1 MAEVKNAFIKSKM
14 NKDLDARLVPSGEY
28 RDANNV
34 QVSRS
39 EGSDVGALENVLGN
53 IEVADFE
60 SNEDLSCIGYYT
72 DESTDFI
79 YLFLTDNSDSS
90 LNYTHTGVGSNN
102 YIYRFNSF
110 NNTKTKLASGA
121 FLNFSKAYP
130 ITGVNVLENLLFW
143 TDNRNQP
150 RKINLNKAASDNEF
164 YNNEDKVSV
173 AKYNPWQPILL
184 YKESVESTGDY
195 ETTMKD
201 VVSKFLPNGGKAKVD
216 VTNTGTTFS
225 ISDLFI
231 PFYPVLSNNESSNLP
246 KNGMTLG
253 KINSS
258 GDLEDTGVTV
268 STGSTA
274 TSLVVSSSITLNA
287 NDEIIFNFN
296 PYYDSE
302 YNGDDDFLRDKF
314 VRFSYRFK
322 FQDGENSLIAPFTQP
337 VFIPEQDGYF
347 LNNSKDTGDQQQT
360 FNSTVVDFMRN
371 KVNQVALRIK
381 LPTSLNLLNS
391 DYYIKSI
398 DILYKESNSL
408 AIQVIETVDVLNET
422 SSDEYYEY
430 IYKAQ
435 KPFRTLPSD
444 ETTRVYD
451 KVPVRAL
458 SQEIVSN
465 RVIYGNYVNKH
476 TPPDFINYEVSAN
489 DKLAFN
495 LQNGTATN
503 VSSGTYSSDTPIS
516 ISAAENVISVGSV
529 ITTST
534 VGNTIPENTLVIE
547 TDGST
552 SITLNEDVTLTSG
565 ASLLFT
571 APSSDQHYTSTIEYP
586 SSSLK
591 TNRNYQVGV
600 VLSDRYGRSST
611 VILNRVDRGA
621 STVYLPYQ
629 KQLVGTSPVDWL
641 GNALRLSF
649 NDPIDGS
656 TTGIYNGDAISP
668 AYNPLGW
675 YSYKIVVKQLEQ
687 DYYNVYTAGA
697 IKGDPFYE
705 DTDGPL
711 NKNTSYITLLNDNIN
726 KVPRD
731 LSEVGPQDKSFR
743 SSVRLFGRVENTEA
757 LVENQ
762 ENYSNKGNAQYYP
775 DRRFFTTNNI
785 EDLYDLFD
793 TNQYTEN
800 NAVIPVV
807 DPRNPY
813 YAFFKAESNP
823 FVGEFVTSNIE
834 DNQFGVVNLRKISAN
849 DPDYSKINN
858 LAIFETAPTVSK
870 IDIFYETST
879 AGLISDLN
887 NAVLNSSNGSS
898 GFSNILET
906 NFLES
911 LSAGENIS
919 NSFFLINT
927 FGSNIEASSITSPL
941 TLTSVVNGNGTD
953 VTNYFNLVGDQ
964 TSGFNVETT
973 SFFTQGG
980 SGQNQPSIYFGTNSN
995 LREFTFNF
1003 QVEVNDI
1010 LTTPNF
1016 SLDLVNVAPSISS
1029 CPTQTVEEIIN
1040 DVITELTATNGASV
1054 NNINRGTDITWSIAS
1069 ITKQGQV
1076 FQDTNNIFSLR
1087 VFNEQPSRCVL
1098 ENSGPAVGG
1107 GEYVIEVQ
1115 AEDAG
1120 GLTDSCFVTLDL
1132 GVVPLSVVQVE
1143 VVEDDRDEFGGN
1155 VFYYEFVQFE
1165 IDEGNG
1171 NIGYYIKDGSWGYS
1185 ATANVELDKTNA
1197 IKTSSDNCNQSDWYY
1212 SSVSMGGAKNRWKQ
1226 CETFGNNI
1234 DTIREVYAGS
1244 VYENLSVGAPANSDG
1259 LTIVSGGSGYLNS
1272 EGSSNLA
1279 IPGGSGTGLRINYG
1293 AASGVITR
1301 VSVVE
1306 QGRNYVLDEVLTI
1319 PGGNGDATIRIS
1331 QLNFDISG
1339 NTFGVI

>member
-60 SNEDLSCIGYYT
+60 SNENLSCIGYYA

-90 LNYTHTGVGSNN
+90 LNYTPTGVGSNN

-173 AKYNPWQPILL
+173 VKYNPWQPILL

-201 VVSKFLPNGGKAKVD
+201 VVSKFLPNGGKAKVN

-296 PYYDSE
+296 PYYDND
-302 YNGDDDFLRDKF
+302 YDGDDSFLKDKF

-322 FQDGENSLIAPFTQP
+322 FADGENSLIAPFTQP

-360 FNSTVVDFMRN
+360 FNSTIVDFMQN
-371 KVNQVALRIK
+371 KVNKVDLQIQ
-381 LPTSLNLLNS
+381 LPTSVNLLTS
-391 DYYIKSI
+391 DYDINSI
-398 DILYKESNSL
+398 DIIYKESDATSM
-408 AIQVIETVDVLNET
+408 QVVETIDITQES
-422 SSDEYYEY
+422 SSDTYYEY
-430 IYKAQ
+430 TYKAQ
-435 KPFRTLPSD
+435 KPYRTLPSN
-444 ETTRVYD
+444 EITRVYD
-451 KVPVRAL
+451 KAPVRAL

-476 TPPDFINYEVSAN
+476 TPPDFINYSVLVR
-489 DKLAFN
+489 DKFSFN
-495 LQNGTATN
+495 LQNGTAN
-503 VSSGTYSSDTPIS
+503 VNGAVNNSTTVVVDAADGAIQVGSLMSGTGVTEGAVVVSFTGTEP
-516 ISAAENVISVGSV
+516 NL
-529 ITTST
+529 
-534 VGNTIPENTLVIE
+534 TL
-547 TDGST
+547 
-552 SITLNEDVTLTSG
+552 TLNENQTISDNTSLT
-565 ASLLFT
+565 FK
-571 APSSDQHYTSTIEYP
+571 APSSDQHYTSVTEYP

-591 TNRNYQVGV
+591 TNRNYQVG
-600 VLSDRYGRSST
+600 LIISDRYGRSST
-611 VILNRVDRGA
+611 VILNNGS
-621 STVYLPYQ
+621 STVYIPYQ
-629 KQLVGTSPVDWL
+629 QQVIGSNPVNWL

-656 TTGIYNGDAISP
+656 TTGIYNGDATSS

-675 YSYKIVVKQLEQ
+675 YSYKVVVKQLEQ

-705 DTDGPL
+705 DADGPL

-731 LSEVGPQDKSFR
+731 LSEVGPQDKTFR

-757 LVENQ
+757 LAAGQ
-762 ENYSNKGNAQYYP
+762 ENYSNKGNSQYYP
-775 DRRFFTTNNI
+775 NRRFFTTNNI

-793 TNQYTEN
+793 TNQFIEN
-800 NAVIPVV
+800 NEVIPVV
-807 DPRNPY
+807 DPLNPY

-823 FVGEFVTSNIE
+823 FIGEFVTSNIE
-834 DNQFGVVNLRKISAN
+834 DNQFGVVNLRKTSPTA
-849 DPDYSKINN
+849 PAYSKINN
-858 LAIFETAPTVSK
+858 LAIFETAPTLSK

-887 NAVLNSSNGSS
+887 NAVINSSNGSS
-898 GFSNILET
+898 GFGDIVTSD
-906 NFLES
+906 FLES
-911 LSAGENIS
+911 LTANQDITDD
-919 NSFFLINT
+919 FFLVNT
-927 FGSNIEASSITSPL
+927 FGTNVEASDITTPL
-941 TLTSVVNGNGTD
+941 TLTSVVNGNGID
-953 VTNYFNLVGDQ
+953 VTNYFNLVGNQ
-964 TSGFNVETT
+964 TSGFNVQTT
-973 SFFTQGG
+973 SFFTDGG
-980 SGQNQPSIYFGTNSN
+980 SGQNQPSIYYSTDAN
-995 LREFTFNF
+995 LRQFTFNF
-1003 QVEVNDI
+1003 SVAVNEVS
-1010 LTTPNF
+1010 TTPNF
-1016 SLDLVNVAPSISS
+1016 SLDLVNVQPQISG
-1029 CPTQTVEEIIN
+1029 CPTQTIESITNNII
-1040 DVITELTATNGASV
+1040 TTLTAVNGASPNNV
-1054 NNINRGTDITWSIAS
+1054 NRASDITWSIAS
-1069 ITKQGQV
+1069 ITKDGEA
-1076 FQDTNNIFSLR
+1076 FTNNPQIFDINT
-1087 VFNEQPSRCVL
+1087 FNETPSRCQLV
-1098 ENSGPAVGG
+1098 AVSAVPGNTF
-1107 GEYVIEVQ
+1107 VITVQ

-1120 GLTDSCFVTLDL
+1120 GLVDSCVITLDV
-1132 GVVPLSVVQVE
+1132 GVVPTSVQE
-1143 VVEDDRDEFGGN
+1143 RYYLFRCQGESQSDRQYF
-1155 VFYYEFVQFE
+1155 FVIE
-1165 IDEGNG
+1165 ITDEGDNSG
-1171 NIGYYIKDGSWGYS
+1171 FYI
-1185 ATANVELDKTNA
+1185 TTNLGA
-1197 IKTSSDNCNQSDWYY
+1197 PGEVSIDNPTDAVNSSQDSCNKSSWYY
-1212 SSVSMGGAKNRWKQ
+1212 G
-1226 CETFGNNI
+1226 ETRRAAEDLFTPCDACSTTG
-1234 DTIREVYAGS
+1234 TTYFV
-1244 VYENLSVGAPANSDG
+1244 ENV
-1259 LTIVSGGSGYLNS
+1259 
-1272 EGSSNLA
+1272 
-1279 IPGGSGTGLRINYG
+1279 
-1293 AASGVITR
+1293 
-1301 VSVVE
+1301 
-1306 QGRNYVLDEVLTI
+1306 
-1319 PGGNGDATIRIS
+1319 
-1331 QLNFDISG
+1331 DIS
-1339 NTFGVI
+1339 NYTFRII

>member
-60 SNEDLSCIGYYT
+60 SNENLSCIGYYA

-90 LNYTHTGVGSNN
+90 LNYTPTGVGSNN

-173 AKYNPWQPILL
+173 VKYNPWQPILL

-201 VVSKFLPNGGKAKVD
+201 VVSKFLPNGGKAKVN

-296 PYYDSE
+296 PYYDND
-302 YNGDDDFLRDKF
+302 YDGDDSFLKDKF

-322 FQDGENSLIAPFTQP
+322 FADGENSLIAPFTQP

-360 FNSTVVDFMRN
+360 FNSTIVDFMQN
-371 KVNQVALRIK
+371 KVNKVDLQIQ
-381 LPTSLNLLNS
+381 LPTSVNLLTS
-391 DYYIKSI
+391 DYDINSI
-398 DILYKESNSL
+398 DIIYKESDATSM
-408 AIQVIETVDVLNET
+408 QVVETIDITQES
-422 SSDEYYEY
+422 SSDTYYEY
-430 IYKAQ
+430 TYKAQ
-435 KPFRTLPSD
+435 KPYRTLPSN
-444 ETTRVYD
+444 EITRVYD
-451 KVPVRAL
+451 KAPVRAL

-476 TPPDFINYEVSAN
+476 TPPDFINYSVLVR
-489 DKLAFN
+489 DKFSFN
-495 LQNGTATN
+495 LQNGTAN
-503 VSSGTYSSDTPIS
+503 VNGAVNNSTTVVVDAADGAIQVGSLMSGTGVTEGAVVVSFTGTEP
-516 ISAAENVISVGSV
+516 NL
-529 ITTST
+529 
-534 VGNTIPENTLVIE
+534 TL
-547 TDGST
+547 
-552 SITLNEDVTLTSG
+552 TLNENQTISDNTSLT
-565 ASLLFT
+565 FK
-571 APSSDQHYTSTIEYP
+571 APSSDQHYTSVTEYP

-591 TNRNYQVGV
+591 TNRNYQVG
-600 VLSDRYGRSST
+600 LIISDRYGRSST
-611 VILNRVDRGA
+611 VILNNGS
-621 STVYLPYQ
+621 STVYIPYQ
-629 KQLVGTSPVDWL
+629 QQVIGSNPVNWL

-656 TTGIYNGDAISP
+656 TTGIYNGDATSS

-675 YSYKIVVKQLEQ
+675 YSYKVVVKQLEQ

-705 DTDGPL
+705 DADGPL

-731 LSEVGPQDKSFR
+731 LSEVGPQDKTFR

-757 LVENQ
+757 LAAGQ
-762 ENYSNKGNAQYYP
+762 ENYSNKGNSQYYP
-775 DRRFFTTNNI
+775 NRRFFTTNNI

-793 TNQYTEN
+793 TNQFIEN
-800 NAVIPVV
+800 NEVIPVV
-807 DPRNPY
+807 DPLNPY

-823 FVGEFVTSNIE
+823 FIGEFVTSNIE
-834 DNQFGVVNLRKISAN
+834 DNQFGVVNLRKTSPTA
-849 DPDYSKINN
+849 PAYSKINN
-858 LAIFETAPTVSK
+858 LAIFETAPTLSK

-887 NAVLNSSNGSS
+887 NAVINSSNGSS
-898 GFSNILET
+898 GFGDIVTSD
-906 NFLES
+906 FLES
-911 LSAGENIS
+911 LTANQDITDD
-919 NSFFLINT
+919 FFLVNT
-927 FGSNIEASSITSPL
+927 FGTNVETSDITTPL
-941 TLTSVVNGNGTD
+941 TLTSVVNGNGID
-953 VTNYFNLVGDQ
+953 VTNYFNLVGNQ
-964 TSGFNVETT
+964 TSGFNVQTT
-973 SFFTQGG
+973 SFFTDGG
-980 SGQNQPSIYFGTNSN
+980 SGQNQPSIYYSTDAN
-995 LREFTFNF
+995 LRQFTFNF
-1003 QVEVNDI
+1003 SVAVNEVS
-1010 LTTPNF
+1010 TTPNF
-1016 SLDLVNVAPSISS
+1016 SLDLVNVQPQISG
-1029 CPTQTVEEIIN
+1029 CPTQTIESITNNII
-1040 DVITELTATNGASV
+1040 TTLTAVNGASPNNV
-1054 NNINRGTDITWSIAS
+1054 NRASDITWSIAS
-1069 ITKQGQV
+1069 ITKDGEA
-1076 FQDTNNIFSLR
+1076 FTNNPQIFDINT
-1087 VFNEQPSRCVL
+1087 FNETPSRCQLV
-1098 ENSGPAVGG
+1098 AVSAVPGNTF
-1107 GEYVIEVQ
+1107 VITVQ

-1120 GLTDSCFVTLDL
+1120 GLVDSCVITLDV
-1132 GVVPLSVVQVE
+1132 GVVPTSVQE
-1143 VVEDDRDEFGGN
+1143 RYYLFRCQGESQSDRQYF
-1155 VFYYEFVQFE
+1155 FVIE
-1165 IDEGNG
+1165 ITDEGDNSG
-1171 NIGYYIKDGSWGYS
+1171 FYI
-1185 ATANVELDKTNA
+1185 TTNLGA
-1197 IKTSSDNCNQSDWYY
+1197 PGEVSIDNPTDAVNSSQDSCNKSSWYY
-1212 SSVSMGGAKNRWKQ
+1212 G
-1226 CETFGNNI
+1226 ETRRAAEDLFTPCDACSTTG
-1234 DTIREVYAGS
+1234 TTYFV
-1244 VYENLSVGAPANSDG
+1244 ENV
-1259 LTIVSGGSGYLNS
+1259 
-1272 EGSSNLA
+1272 
-1279 IPGGSGTGLRINYG
+1279 
-1293 AASGVITR
+1293 
-1301 VSVVE
+1301 
-1306 QGRNYVLDEVLTI
+1306 
-1319 PGGNGDATIRIS
+1319 
-1331 QLNFDISG
+1331 DIS
-1339 NTFGVI
+1339 NYTFRII

>member
-60 SNEDLSCIGYYT
+60 SNENLSCIGYYA

-90 LNYTHTGVGSNN
+90 LNYTPTGVGSNN

-173 AKYNPWQPILL
+173 VKYNPWQPILL

-201 VVSKFLPNGGKAKVD
+201 VVSKFLPNGGKAKVN

-296 PYYDSE
+296 PYYDND
-302 YNGDDDFLRDKF
+302 YDGDDSFLKDKF

-322 FQDGENSLIAPFTQP
+322 FADGENSLIAPFTQP

-360 FNSTVVDFMRN
+360 FNSTIVDFMQN
-371 KVNQVALRIK
+371 KVNKVDLQIQ
-381 LPTSLNLLNS
+381 LPTSVNLLTS
-391 DYYIKSI
+391 DYDINSI
-398 DILYKESNSL
+398 DIIYKESDATSM
-408 AIQVIETVDVLNET
+408 QVVETIDITQES
-422 SSDEYYEY
+422 SSDTYYEY
-430 IYKAQ
+430 TYKAQ
-435 KPFRTLPSD
+435 KPYRTLPSN
-444 ETTRVYD
+444 EITRVYD
-451 KVPVRAL
+451 KAPVRAL

-476 TPPDFINYEVSAN
+476 TPPDFINYSVLVR
-489 DKLAFN
+489 DKFSFN
-495 LQNGTATN
+495 LQNGTAN
-503 VSSGTYSSDTPIS
+503 VNGAVNNSTTVVVDAADGAIQVGSLMSGTGVTEGAVVVSFTGTEP
-516 ISAAENVISVGSV
+516 NL
-529 ITTST
+529 
-534 VGNTIPENTLVIE
+534 TL
-547 TDGST
+547 
-552 SITLNEDVTLTSG
+552 TLNENQTISDNTSLT
-565 ASLLFT
+565 FK
-571 APSSDQHYTSTIEYP
+571 APSSDQHYTSVTEYP

-591 TNRNYQVGV
+591 TNRNYQVG
-600 VLSDRYGRSST
+600 LIISDRYGRSST
-611 VILNRVDRGA
+611 VILNNGS
-621 STVYLPYQ
+621 STVYIPYQ
-629 KQLVGTSPVDWL
+629 QQVIGSNPVNWL

-656 TTGIYNGDAISP
+656 TTGIYNGDATSS

-675 YSYKIVVKQLEQ
+675 YSYKVVVKQLEQ

-705 DTDGPL
+705 DADGPL

-731 LSEVGPQDKSFR
+731 LSEVGPQDKTFR

-757 LVENQ
+757 LAAGQ
-762 ENYSNKGNAQYYP
+762 ENYSNKGNSQYYP
-775 DRRFFTTNNI
+775 NRRFFTTNNI

-793 TNQYTEN
+793 TNQFIEN
-800 NAVIPVV
+800 NEVIPVV
-807 DPRNPY
+807 DPLNPY

-823 FVGEFVTSNIE
+823 FIGEFVTSNIE
-834 DNQFGVVNLRKISAN
+834 DNQFGVVNLRKTSPTA
-849 DPDYSKINN
+849 PAYSKINN

-887 NAVLNSSNGSS
+887 NAVINSSNGSS
-898 GFSNILET
+898 GFGDIVTSD
-906 NFLES
+906 FLES
-911 LSAGENIS
+911 LTANQDITDD
-919 NSFFLINT
+919 FFLVNT
-927 FGSNIEASSITSPL
+927 FGTNVEASDITTPL
-941 TLTSVVNGNGTD
+941 TLTSVVNGNGID
-953 VTNYFNLVGDQ
+953 VTNYFNLVGNQ
-964 TSGFNVETT
+964 TSGFNVQTT
-973 SFFTQGG
+973 SFFTDGG
-980 SGQNQPSIYFGTNSN
+980 SGQNQPSIYYSTDAN
-995 LREFTFNF
+995 LRQFTFNF
-1003 QVEVNDI
+1003 SVAVNEVS
-1010 LTTPNF
+1010 TTPNF
-1016 SLDLVNVAPSISS
+1016 SLDLVNVQPQISG
-1029 CPTQTVEEIIN
+1029 CPTQTIESITNNII
-1040 DVITELTATNGASV
+1040 TTLTAVNGASPNNV
-1054 NNINRGTDITWSIAS
+1054 NRASDITWSIAS
-1069 ITKQGQV
+1069 ITKDGEA
-1076 FQDTNNIFSLR
+1076 FTNNPQIFDINT
-1087 VFNEQPSRCVL
+1087 FNETPSRCQLV
-1098 ENSGPAVGG
+1098 AVSAVPGNTF
-1107 GEYVIEVQ
+1107 VITVQ

-1120 GLTDSCFVTLDL
+1120 GLVDSCVITLDV
-1132 GVVPLSVVQVE
+1132 GVVPTSVQE
-1143 VVEDDRDEFGGN
+1143 RYYLFRCQGESQSDRQYF
-1155 VFYYEFVQFE
+1155 FVIE
-1165 IDEGNG
+1165 ITDEGDNSG
-1171 NIGYYIKDGSWGYS
+1171 FYI
-1185 ATANVELDKTNA
+1185 TTNLGA
-1197 IKTSSDNCNQSDWYY
+1197 PGEVSIDNPTDAVNSSQDSCNKSSWYY
-1212 SSVSMGGAKNRWKQ
+1212 G
-1226 CETFGNNI
+1226 ETRRAAEDLFTPCDACSTTG
-1234 DTIREVYAGS
+1234 TTYFV
-1244 VYENLSVGAPANSDG
+1244 ENV
-1259 LTIVSGGSGYLNS
+1259 
-1272 EGSSNLA
+1272 
-1279 IPGGSGTGLRINYG
+1279 
-1293 AASGVITR
+1293 
-1301 VSVVE
+1301 
-1306 QGRNYVLDEVLTI
+1306 
-1319 PGGNGDATIRIS
+1319 
-1331 QLNFDISG
+1331 DIS
-1339 NTFGVI
+1339 NYTFRII